1 VVFGMDSLLLHSSI
15 IHVDSLRNASSQRQR
30 FVLGETTHFRT
41 PYWFFLEVSV
51 LPKVNF
57 SRASRERRFLYNV
70 TDANRG
76 DFPHCTINGFVDDGP
91 SY

>member
-1 VVFGMDSLLLHSSI
+1 MTLGANMSI
-15 IHVDSLRNASSQRQR
+15 SGFWDGLIASSFFDNSCR
-30 FVLGETTHFRT
+30 FVEKCFISKAT
-41 PYWFFLEVSV
+41 FFLEVSV
-51 LPKVNF
+51 LPKVSF